1 MVAGAI
7 FVVLT
12 ARTGTAYHLFPL
24 LIAFF
29 PGGLPRLLTE
39 RPITAR
45 EAMIAIVLGVAAVA
59 GVWLTLV
66 LLDELPSATLL
77 EDQPGGVAGEFV
89 LFGLLGAALG
99 AWWGARPV

>member
-12 ARTGTAYHLFPL
+12 ARTGTTYHLFPL

-45 EAMIAIVLGVAAVA
+45 EPMIAIVLGVAAV
-59 GVWLTLV
+59 WLTLV
-66 LLDELPSATLL
+66 LLDEMPSATLL